1 VSTRK
6 CWVVRPY
13 PNGQYRMKEF
23 LDESVV
29 AIGWPDIGDLES
41 MTDQEIRDSIQRGKS
56 GDSERSI
63 SLQSGMVIRFSKEI
77 AKGDVVFVPDGE
89 DIHLA
94 EVESAYEFNAAKINA
109 GYPHQC
115 KVRWLSRIPRKKLEG
130 NLLGAMRPRLAVYSL
145 NKYSQEI
152 EMLLRNHLGGSETEG
167 STPEPYTEDN
177 DSSAGRE
184 AHDISVL
191 VKDAITIIKQSMRSE
206 DPELRLAAAGIV
218 IQSFGSTLQ
227 R

>member
-1 VSTRK
+1 MSTRK

-63 SLQSGMVIRFSKEI
+63 GLQSGMVIRFSKEI

-94 EVESAYEFNAAKINA
+94 EVEVLMSSTWQKSM
-109 GYPHQC
+109 QDTLTS
-115 KVRWLSRIPRKKLEG
+115 VKLDGSPESLGKSSEG

-152 EMLLRNHLGGSETEG
+152 EMLLRNHLGSSETEDQLQNH
-167 STPEPYTEDN
+167 T
-177 DSSAGRE
+177 
-184 AHDISVL
+184 L
-191 VKDAITIIKQSMRSE
+191 MITIQVREEKPMTF
-206 DPELRLAAAGIV
+206 PCWLRMP
-218 IQSFGSTLQ
+218 
-227 R
+227 